1 MFKKQKMSNLLYVHD
16 SLNNRYL
23 PPAAN
28 PSGNLQ
34 VEISNAAVNCN
45 STIMNASIPVT
56 YSITVA
62 GSQANGFTGS
72 VLDGATSTGVDVST
86 KSVVTVMGNS
96 DVIAGNIMV
105 QYSEDNANYYTAFHL
120 APDYKGDFH
129 VSQATA
135 AKYVRLESAIG
146 STANIEATILSQ
158 N

>member
-1 MFKKQKMSNLLYVHD
+1 MSNLLYVHD
-16 SLNNRYL
+16 TLNNRYL
-23 PPAAN
+23 PPASN

-34 VEISNAAVNCN
+34 VEISNASVNCN
-45 STIMNASIPVT
+45 STIMNTSIPIT

-62 GSQANGFTGS
+62 GTQANGFTGS
-72 VLDGATSTGVDVST
+72 VLDGDVSTGVNVSDKT
-86 KSVVTVMGNS
+86 IITVIGNT

-120 APDYKGDFH
+120 SPDYKGDFH

-135 AKYVRLESAIG
+135 TKFVRLESAIG